1 MTYCFLDKTISLEN
15 IKIDSMFKL
24 ENGSKRSFLYI
35 INSKEKLSII
45 ERHCFAIF
53 NARHIYDEICKLTF
67 NSVATW

>member
-35 INSKEKLSII
+35 INSKENYVYFLL
-45 ERHCFAIF
+45 RLV
-53 NARHIYDEICKLTF
+53 D
-67 NSVATW
+67 